1 MSQLAAVI
9 FELLR
14 IGFAAAADAADVAA
28 AAFFFISPSPLL
40 L

>member
-9 FELLR
+9 LDLLR
-14 IGFAAAADAADVAA
+14 IGFAAAADAA
-28 AAFFFISPSPLL
+28 FFFISPSPLL